1 MIDQLRAFRAHKQ
14 GLLSPLTGTP
24 EQILAQIGWCRT
36 VGATSPYL
44 ALMARAGLT
53 RSTIDQALAECT
65 IHELPSARGCAYL
78 LPKSDFALGLA
89 CAEDPSAPIT
99 PSSPERQLGITGV
112 EIEALMEAVLIALES
127 GPRDPQQLRDE
138 LGDKVRR
145 FGEEGKKRGITTDL
159 PGALGRLQ
167 NKGKIRRIPVNGR
180 IDNER
185 YTYALWPDNPLQNFT
200 LTREETFAQLAR
212 RYESWLGPITLAE
225 FQWFSGLSARAAK
238 AAFAL
243 AGITDQGSDL
253 WALPETWDEF
263 HAFRIP
269 TEKPI
274 HLLGSIDPYFLHTK
288 NLSVSIRQEHQDR
301 WRSLPAALNAKDSLA
316 DLATHAIIEG
326 GDLVGLWHYD
336 PDANSLL
343 FTDWASEP
351 ANVKKAVDA
360 MQAAIENDLGDV
372 RIYSLDSPKSRQAV
386 LQALREQMKSQ

>member
-14 GLLSPLTGTP
+14 GLLAPLTGTP
-24 EQILAQIGWCRT
+24 EQILTQIGWCRT

-53 RSTIDQALAECT
+53 RPTIDQALADCT

-78 LPKSDFALGLA
+78 LPKSDFSLGLA
-89 CAEDPSAPIT
+89 CAKDPSAPIA
-99 PSSPERQLGITGV
+99 PSAPERQLGITAD

-138 LGDKVRR
+138 LGERIRR
-145 FGEEGKKRGITTDL
+145 FGDEGKKRGITTDL

-185 YTYALWPDNPLQNFT
+185 YTYTLWTDNPLQDFT

-238 AAFAL
+238 GAFTL

-253 WALPETWDEF
+253 WALPETWGEF
-263 HAFRIP
+263 QAFRAP
-269 TEKPI
+269 AEKPI
-274 HLLGSIDPYFLHTK
+274 HLIGSIDPYFLHTK
-288 NLSVSIRQEHQDR
+288 TSVSPSDANTKITGRS
-301 WRSLPAALNAKDSLA
+301 SLPPSTPEIPSPTSPPTRSSKAEISSASGTMTQNRKKFCSPTGRLKQLA
-316 DLATHAIIEG
+316 SGRPSMPCRPPSKRISVTSVSTVSTPPRVDRPCSKH
-326 GDLVGLWHYD
+326 
-336 PDANSLL
+336 S
-343 FTDWASEP
+343 AS
-351 ANVKKAVDA
+351 
-360 MQAAIENDLGDV
+360 
-372 RIYSLDSPKSRQAV
+372 R
-386 LQALREQMKSQ
+386 

>member
-24 EQILAQIGWCRT
+24 EEILTQIGWCRT

-53 RSTIDQALAECT
+53 RPTIDQALADCT

-99 PSSPERQLGITGV
+99 PSSPERKLGITGV
-112 EIEALMEAVLIALES
+112 EIEALMEAVLIALEP

-145 FGEEGKKRGITTDL
+145 FGDEGKKRGITTDL

-180 IDNER
+180 IDVER
-185 YTYALWPDNPLQNFT
+185 YAYTLWPDNPLQSFT
-200 LTREETFAQLAR
+200 LSREETFAQLAR

-243 AGITDQGSDL
+243 TGIIDQGSDL
-253 WALPETWDEF
+253 WAHPETWAELQ
-263 HAFRIP
+263 AFQAP
-269 TEKPI
+269 AEKPI
-274 HLLGSIDPYFLHTK
+274 HLLGSIDPYFLYTK
-288 NLSVSIRQEHQDR
+288 NLRVSIRPEHQDR
-301 WRSLPAALNAKDSLA
+301 WQKLPSALTAQDSLA

-336 PDANSLL
+336 PESKEVL
-343 FTDWASEP
+343 FTHWASEP
-351 ANVKKAVDA
+351 TGVRKAVDA
-360 MQAAIENDLGDV
+360 MQAAIEMDLGDV
-372 RIYSLDSPKSRQAV
+372 RIYSLDSTKSRQAV